1 MKSCLQLNI
10 GPALTQ
16 TLHESDSIEI
26 YSTTQLDANGNPTA
40 SSDNDW
46 TSIKQFS
53 DVSLKSNILLQTAA
67 SQTLLNANYKCQF
80 KAFTQAVED
89 TKQKIDGIPIAFNNF
104 KDGITRV
111 SLKKDDSFTLFISL
125 PASAFGVMMF
135 YKKGTAGNNTITL
148 AADGTL
154 TQLNSESSTGA
165 KNLKMSADGIY
176 IIHIDEGSTF
186 IKIQTLG
193 DGASNLFFSNL
204 DIIPTNTPLNPQL
217 GLTNDNDYEDVL
229 SKIKEYD
236 SSNKFYYN
244 YITDSST
251 LINFNDDDS
260 TETLMTSD
268 I

>member
-46 TSIKQFS
+46 ISIERFS

-125 PASAFGVMMF
+125 PDSAFGVMMF

-148 AADGTL
+148 TADGTL

-165 KNLKMSADGIY
+165 ENLNMSADGIY
-176 IIHIDEGSTF
+176 IIHINNRSTF
-186 IKIQTLG
+186 IKIQTSD

-217 GLTNDNDYEDVL
+217 GLTNDNDYNNVL